1 MKDSFFGKKCC
12 DRCGK
17 PLDGGRIMS
26 MFNTQ
31 CICMECSGE
40 ERRRP
45 DFKKAR
51 EADDAQILKGNY
63 NFKGIGLG
71 K

>member
-1 MKDSFFGKKCC
+1 
-12 DRCGK
+12 
-17 PLDGGRIMS
+17 
-26 MFNTQ
+26 
-31 CICMECSGE
+31 MECSGE

-51 EADDAQILKGNY
+51 EAYDAQILKGNY